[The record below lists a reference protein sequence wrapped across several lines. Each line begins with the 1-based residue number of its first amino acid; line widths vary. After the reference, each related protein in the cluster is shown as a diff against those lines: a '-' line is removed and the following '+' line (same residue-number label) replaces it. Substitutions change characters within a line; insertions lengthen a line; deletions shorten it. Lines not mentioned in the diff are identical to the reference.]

1 MTGPADGPGRAA
13 AWPEIA
19 ATSRVVWPLVL
30 WRATSEHP
38 VLGAVRG
45 RGLSHGAALRSLAR
59 QVQRRTSRVES
70 PGGGSPDQGIEHPPV
85 VVEERGRNRNHDR
98 RATRVA
104 SVTESREATGPR
116 RDRGREGAS

>member
-19 ATSRVVWPLVL
+19 ASSRLVWPLVL

-45 RGLSHGAALRSLAR
+45 RGLSHDGALRSLSR
-59 QVQRRTSRVES
+59 QVTRRMSLPEPS
-70 PGGGSPDQGIEHPPV
+70 GGGSPDEGIEGPTV
-85 VVEERGRNRNHDR
+85 VVEEE
-98 RATRVA
+98 V
-104 SVTESREATGPR
+104 REP
-116 RDRGREGAS
+116 

>member
-1 MTGPADGPGRAA
+1 MTGPADGPGGAA

-45 RGLSHGAALRSLAR
+45 RGLSHDAALRSLAR
-59 QVQRRTSRVES
+59 QVQRRTSRASSSIES
-70 PGGGSPDQGIEHPPV
+70 RSPLSSPDL
-85 VVEERGRNRNHDR
+85 R
-98 RATRVA
+98 RSSMKR
-104 SVTESREATGPR
+104 S
-116 RDRGREGAS
+116 